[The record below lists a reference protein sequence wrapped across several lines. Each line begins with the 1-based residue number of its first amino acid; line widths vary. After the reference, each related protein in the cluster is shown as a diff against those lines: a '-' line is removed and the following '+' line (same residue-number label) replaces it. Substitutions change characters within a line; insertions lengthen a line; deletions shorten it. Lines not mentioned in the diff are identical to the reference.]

1 MLISYRAKFTVLTY
15 SQIIRFNAY
24 SLKHPIDFND
34 FNLKHSLKQVI
45 DLKTEPP
52 LVKTSWFALPILSF

>member
-1 MLISYRAKFTVLTY
+1 MLISYRAEFTVLTY

-52 LVKTSWFALPILSF
+52 LVKTL